1 MVKRFLSCD
10 ASEILAMSAP
20 ELKQSLKASEG
31 RIILSENVAPREP
44 YIAECT
50 NAEMARA
57 FGADLILLNG
67 LDVFNPIVSGLDSN
81 KGNAVEKE
89 DTVKNNRDFIRRLH
103 HLVGRPI
110 GINLEPVDLSAEMMD
125 EKLEISI
132 GRQARQETIA
142 ELDKLGFDFVCFT
155 GNPGTGVTNQAIIE
169 TVKLAKKEFSGLIF
183 AGKMHAAG
191 VDEPVADLEVVK
203 ALIDAG
209 TDVILAPSIGSVP
222 GFQANELTEMVKVA
236 HKHGALVMTAIGTS
250 QESSEPETV
259 RYMALQNKIC
269 GVDIQHIGDA
279 GYGGLAPVENIFT
292 MSKAIRGQRHTLA
305 MIGRSINR

>member
-1 MVKRFLSCD
+1 MVKRFLSAE
-10 ASEILAMSAP
+10 ASEILAMSAQ
-20 ELKQSLKASEG
+20 ELKQSIKASEG

-50 NAEMARA
+50 NSEMARA

-67 LDVFNPIVSGLDSN
+67 LDVFEPVIAGID
-81 KGNAVEKE
+81 KVETNII
-89 DTVKNNRDFIRRLH
+89 DRLH
-103 HLVGRPI
+103 QLVGRPI
-110 GINLEPVDLSAEMMD
+110 GVNLEPVDQRAAMMD
-125 EKLEISI
+125 EKLEISS
-132 GRQARQETIA
+132 GRQARVETIQ
-142 ELDKLGFDFVCFT
+142 EIERLGFDFVCFT
-155 GNPGTGVTNQAIIE
+155 GNPGTGVTNNAIIE
-169 TVKLAKKEFSGLIF
+169 TVKTAKRYFSGLIF

-203 ALIDAG
+203 ALIEAG
-209 TDVILAPSIGSVP
+209 ADVILAPSIGSVP
-222 GFQANELTEMVKVA
+222 GFQAAELTEMVKVA
-236 HKHGALVMTAIGTS
+236 HRHGALVMTAIGTS
-250 QESSEPETV
+250 QESAEPETI
-259 RYMALQNKIC
+259 RYMAIQNKMC

>member
-1 MVKRFLSCD
+1 MVKRFLSAE
-10 ASEILAMSAP
+10 ASEILAMSAS
-20 ELKQSLKASEG
+20 ELKQSIKASEG

-67 LDVFNPIVSGLDSN
+67 LDVFEPVVAGLGQDEVN
-81 KGNAVEKE
+81 VVE
-89 DTVKNNRDFIRRLH
+89 RLH

-110 GINLEPVDLSAEMMD
+110 GINLEPVDLQAKMMD
-125 EKLEISI
+125 EVLTISR
-132 GRQARQETIA
+132 GRQAHLETIQ
-142 ELDKLGFDFVCFT
+142 EIEHLGFDFVCFT
-155 GNPGTGVTNQAIIE
+155 GNPGTGVTNSAIIE
-169 TVKLAKKEFSGLIF
+169 TVKLAKQEFSGLII

-191 VDEPVADLEVVK
+191 VDEPVADLEVVQ

-209 TDVILAPSIGSVP
+209 ADIILAPSVGSVP
-222 GFQANELTEMVKVA
+222 GFQASDLTEMVKEA
-236 HKHGALVMTAIGTS
+236 HRHGALVMTAIGTS

>member
-10 ASEILAMSAP
+10 ASEILAMTAA

-31 RIILSENVAPREP
+31 RIILSETVAPREP

-67 LDVFNPIVSGLDSN
+67 IDVFNPVVSGLGKMTGDF
-81 KGNAVEKE
+81 VERRQT
-89 DTVKNNRDFIRRLH
+89 DNSGPDVIRRLH

-110 GINLEPVDLSAEMMD
+110 GVNLEPVDLSAEMMD
-125 EKLEISI
+125 DQLTIAS
-132 GRQARQETIA
+132 GRKAHPETIA
-142 ELDKLGFDFVCFT
+142 ELDKLGVDFVCFT
-155 GNPGTGVTNQAIIE
+155 GNPGTGVTNKAIIDA
-169 TVKLAKKEFSGLIF
+169 VKLAKKTFSGLII
-183 AGKMHAAG
+183 AGKMHASG
-191 VDEPVADLEVVK
+191 VDEPVADPKVVRQ
-203 ALIDAG
+203 LIEAG
-209 TDVILAPSIGSVP
+209 ADIILAPSIGSVP
-222 GFQANELTEMVKVA
+222 GFQMPELTETVKLA

-250 QESSEPETV
+250 QESSEPETI
-259 RYMALQNKIC
+259 RYMALKNKMC

-292 MSKAIRGQRHTLA
+292 LSKAIRGQRHTLA